1 MSNGRHPSP
10 RDVVGSAA
18 RQRLEQ
24 LRAAGAEWV
33 RILGCGM
40 PNAECEMS
48 VLMKEALFRMDAAPP
63 LPLPGC
69 DREDCK
75 CTWVP
80 TEPPPEPKLL
90 YYLQDTNPVGPATL
104 DELLE
109 KLGRDE
115 IPREVPCAADG
126 DDAWRPLWK
135 FVKEQ
140 QQATL
145 ERQIEKIQSDLE
157 AKNQELRELM
167 ERPDPK

>member
-1 MSNGRHPSP
+1 MSASGEIARE
-10 RDVVGSAA
+10 AA

-24 LRAAGAEWV
+24 LKAAGVEWV
-33 RILGCGM
+33 QILGCSM
-40 PNAECEMS
+40 PNADCEVS
-48 VLMKEALFRMDAAPP
+48 VLIKEAPFRMDAVPP

-80 TEPPPEPKLL
+80 AEPPRESKVL

-115 IPREVPCAADG
+115 IPRDVLCASDG
-126 DDAWRPLWK
+126 DGEWRPLWQ

-140 QQATL
+140 EQAKL
-145 ERQIEKIQSDLE
+145 ERQIEKIQSDLD
-157 AKNQELRELM
+157 AKREELRELM

>member
-1 MSNGRHPSP
+1 MSNTRPPSSRAVAGP
-10 RDVVGSAA
+10 AA

-24 LRAAGAEWV
+24 LRSAGVEWV
-33 RILGCGM
+33 RILGSGMPGADCDLCGM
-40 PNAECEMS
+40 
-48 VLMKEALFRMDAAPP
+48 MKEAPFRMDAVPP

-80 TEPPPEPKLL
+80 AEPPPEPKVL
-90 YYLQDTNPVGPATL
+90 YYLQDANPVGPVTL

-109 KLGRDE
+109 RLGRDE
-115 IPREVPCAADG
+115 IARDLPCAAEG

-140 QQATL
+140 EQAKL
-145 ERQIEKIQSDLE
+145 ERQIETIQNDLA
-157 AKNQELRELM
+157 AKKQELKELM